1 MLVATAV
8 VLDALTYAGWLFL
21 AAVGLTLIYGVMRIL
36 NMAHG
41 GFYAFGAYTA
51 AAAVGAMTTAG
62 LPAAAS
68 FLALFG
74 AAIVVGVVCGLLVER
89 GFLRFMYGRDEV
101 LMVLVTYA
109 LFLIMEDLAKIIWGT
124 DPYFAFLPYIH
135 FGIVEVNG
143 LPYQVYDLLFIGLAL
158 AIGIFL
164 WWGINRTRLG
174 KLMQVVIENRE
185 LAMAMGIN
193 VARIFTVTFVI
204 GTMLGALGGAL
215 TAPKISVNPGI
226 GVEVIVLSFAVV
238 VIGGLGSMVGS
249 IVGALI
255 VGFVRALS
263 VHFFP
268 EFEVFVIYLVMAAIL
283 SVRPHGLFAQQEGRK
298 I

>member
-51 AAAVGAMTTAG
+51 AAGVGAMMAAG
-62 LPAAAS
+62 FPAAAS
-68 FLALFG
+68 FIALFG
-74 AAIVVGVVCGLLVER
+74 AAVIVGLVCGLLVER

-109 LFLIMEDLAKIIWGT
+109 LFLIMEDLAKLIWGT
-124 DPYFAFLPYIH
+124 DPYFAFQPYFY
-135 FGIVEVNG
+135 FGIVEING
-143 LPYQVYDLLFIGLAL
+143 LPYQIYDLLFIGLAL
-158 AIGIFL
+158 VTGVIL
-164 WWGINRTRLG
+164 WWGINRTRIG
-174 KLMQVVIENRE
+174 RLMQVVIENRE
-185 LAMAMGIN
+185 LAMSMGIN
-193 VARIFTVTFVI
+193 VAMIFAVTFTI
-204 GTMLGALGGAL
+204 GTVLGALGGAL

-238 VIGGLGSMVGS
+238 VIGGLGSMIG
-249 IVGALI
+249 
-255 VGFVRALS
+255 
-263 VHFFP
+263 
-268 EFEVFVIYLVMAAIL
+268 
-283 SVRPHGLFAQQEGRK
+283 
-298 I
+298 